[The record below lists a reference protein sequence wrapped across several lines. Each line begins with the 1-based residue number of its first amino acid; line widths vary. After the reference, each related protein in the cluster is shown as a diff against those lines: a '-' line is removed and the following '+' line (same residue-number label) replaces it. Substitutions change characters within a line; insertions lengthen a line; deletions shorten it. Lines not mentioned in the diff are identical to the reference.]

1 MFILSIW
8 FWKGIGN
15 AKKVLPHTERDQ
27 LPRSF
32 PFSPLN
38 SKHGGSTSAA
48 RQSGPLFTSFGS
60 RRQLMGD
67 RSIVSAVIGMTLA
80 IGSLAVP
87 SMCILC
93 VSPVRFP
100 PTDHAVFSFYSF
112 PPQDYF
118 VPTIFDIFFFSLLL
132 FLCVREERCRGGW
145 AHSSWGRKKKGRSQ
159 RYKLQTVCVC
169 LPPWRNVTVT
179 QTFCC
184 LPYWNELTRP
194 QGFSLLLN
202 I

>member
-118 VPTIFDIFFFSLLL
+118 VPTIFDIFFFFLSFFFCVFVRNAVEEAGLIQAEGEKKREEAKDINYK
-132 FLCVREERCRGGW
+132 LCVCVSRHEETLRSHR
-145 AHSSWGRKKKGRSQ
+145 HSVACPIEMSWQGPKGFLS
-159 RYKLQTVCVC
+159 
-169 LPPWRNVTVT
+169 
-179 QTFCC
+179 F
-184 LPYWNELTRP
+184 
-194 QGFSLLLN
+194 
-202 I
+202 